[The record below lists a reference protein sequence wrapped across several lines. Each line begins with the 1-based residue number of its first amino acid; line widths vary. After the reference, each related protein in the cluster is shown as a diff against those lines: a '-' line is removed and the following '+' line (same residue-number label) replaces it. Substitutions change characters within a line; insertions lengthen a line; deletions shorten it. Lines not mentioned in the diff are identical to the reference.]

1 MKLSFTIITIF
12 TIAILLNHVIPL
24 PLSNAQNFTNQ
35 DNKLTMKEIECHSI
49 EHFDFHIHTKLIII
63 IDNQLY
69 PIPANIGIIPEKCIY
84 WLHTH
89 DNSGLIH
96 IESPIKRNF
105 TLGQFLQIWKLF
117 NNSDIVQRLAD
128 NQINGNITIHVNNN
142 HNNTSVGTD
151 FSHLVLK
158 DQDRILLNIT
168 SHQFMRYF

>member
-1 MKLSFTIITIF
+1 MKLSFTILTIS
-12 TIAILLNHVIPL
+12 TMIILLYNIIPS
-24 PLSNAQNFTNQ
+24 PLSNAQNFPNLS
-35 DNKLTMKEIECHSI
+35 NKLTMKEIGCQSV
-49 EHFDFHIHTKLIII
+49 EHFDFHIHTKFIIMF
-63 IDNQLY
+63 DNQLY

-117 NNSDIVQRLAD
+117 DNSDIVHKIAD
-128 NQINGNITIHVNNN
+128 DRINGNISIHVNYP
-142 HNNTSVGTD
+142 HNNTSVMTD
-151 FSHLVLK
+151 YSDLVLK

-168 SHQFMRYF
+168 TH